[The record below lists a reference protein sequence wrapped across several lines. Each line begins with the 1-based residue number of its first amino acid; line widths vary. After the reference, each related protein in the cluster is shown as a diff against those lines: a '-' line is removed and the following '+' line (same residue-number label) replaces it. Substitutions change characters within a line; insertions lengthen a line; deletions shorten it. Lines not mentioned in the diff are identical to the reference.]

1 MDFDSIHQIKVGGHY
16 YQFYKTADDFL
27 QISLSF
33 LYAGLKKGNA
43 CLWLVS
49 DKYGIEKAEKEF
61 LSVYPDAT
69 GYLVSHQMQIRSA
82 ENWYLGSKGCF
93 DADLALSNARTFFD
107 SCSRRD
113 FACMRAIAD
122 MGSIPDEDW
131 MELHAYEHKLH
142 RTLEGVPL
150 IAVCA
155 YPIQRCS
162 IADTRK
168 VIEHH
173 HQPLFS
179 GMAS

>member
-1 MDFDSIHQIKVGGHY
+1 MDFDTIHQIKVGGHY
-16 YQFYKTADDFL
+16 YQFYKTAEDYM

-49 DKYGIEKAEKEF
+49 DKFGIEKAEKEF

-69 GYLVSHQMQIRSA
+69 GYLVSHQLQIRTSQA
-82 ENWYLGSKGCF
+82 WYLNGSGCF
-93 DADLALSNARTFFD
+93 DKQQALGKANAFLQD
-107 SCSRRD
+107 CARRD
-113 FACMRAIAD
+113 FACVRAIGDLGA
-122 MGSIPDEDW
+122 IPDEDW
-131 MELHAYEHKLH
+131 MALHEYEHQLH
-142 RTLEGVPL
+142 HNLEGIPL

-168 VIEHH
+168 VIENH
-173 HQPLFS
+173 HQPLFVS
-179 GMAS
+179 MAS